1 MPLKAD
7 RSRCLPRL
15 LRYQGWRRVIEA
27 ELAVRDAV
35 AAQLVGGD
43 HRWHGAQFRAQTWE
57 EALFAAAALRED
69 WTTRPP
75 STRSH
80 FPGRMHVH

>member
-27 ELAVRDAV
+27 ELAVRDTV
-35 AAQLVGGD
+35 AAQL
-43 HRWHGAQFRAQTWE
+43 
-57 EALFAAAALRED
+57 
-69 WTTRPP
+69 
-75 STRSH
+75 STQRH